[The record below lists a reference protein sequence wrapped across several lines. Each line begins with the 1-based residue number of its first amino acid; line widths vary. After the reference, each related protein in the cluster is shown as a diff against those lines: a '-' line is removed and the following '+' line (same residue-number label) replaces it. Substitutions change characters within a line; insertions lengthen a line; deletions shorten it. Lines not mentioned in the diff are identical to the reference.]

1 MTLPLAQRFRLSWE
15 IIWPFTLIDLA
26 MVVVIHGVLDAQG
39 ALLDVI
45 WGVASFFIVAP
56 WVVRRAL
63 KRNRIVAVTNQVAK
77 PELNYQQ
84 SFKAMWLL
92 SWRTIPLTFAA
103 LFLISLL
110 IKVAGITLPRVST
123 DDPLVNSF
131 GLSIADTI
139 SSLVLYPLIIPSM
152 LRKRYRGFHLEVR

>member
-1 MTLPLAQRFRLSWE
+1 MTLGERFRLAWE

-45 WGVASFFIVAP
+45 WGVVSFFLVAP

-63 KRNRIVAVTNQVAK
+63 KRKGIVAVTNQVAR
-77 PELNYQQ
+77 PALNYQQ

-110 IKVAGITLPRVST
+110 LRVTGITLPRVST
-123 DDPLVNSF
+123 EDPLVNSA
-131 GLSIADTI
+131 GLSIADLV

-152 LRKRYRGFHLEVR
+152 LRKRYRGFHLEVRRA